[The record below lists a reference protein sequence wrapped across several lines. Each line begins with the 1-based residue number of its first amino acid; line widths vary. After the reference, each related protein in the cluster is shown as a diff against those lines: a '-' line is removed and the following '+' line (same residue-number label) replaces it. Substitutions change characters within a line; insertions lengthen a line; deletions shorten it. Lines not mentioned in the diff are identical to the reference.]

1 MTDAII
7 SAAERRFG
15 GRGPTAPP
23 IETAARRRREL
34 LHHGLIC
41 TLTAVGAALRT
52 PAKVYSIIGSLPGL
66 TKRRAAQ
73 RVEDQTRRLDN
84 PAHSEPR
91 TARLTVADNVIH
103 LPARPNPVRG
113 R

>member
-1 MTDAII
+1 MTDTII

-15 GRGPTAPP
+15 DRGPTAPP
-23 IETAARRRREL
+23 IETAPRRWREL

-41 TLTAVGAALRT
+41 TLIAVGAVVRT
-52 PAKVYSIIGSLPGL
+52 QAKVYTIIGSLPGL

-73 RVEDQTRRLDN
+73 RVEHQTRRPDN